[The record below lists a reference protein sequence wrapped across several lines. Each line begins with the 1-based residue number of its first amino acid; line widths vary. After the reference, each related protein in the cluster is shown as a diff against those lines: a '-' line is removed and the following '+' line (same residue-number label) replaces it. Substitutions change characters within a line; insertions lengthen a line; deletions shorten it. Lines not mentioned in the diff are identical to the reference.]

1 MTCAARDRYMVYRF
15 PFLRKKFFTFL
26 NELYLPLFSNVCM
39 ISSFGQAS
47 RGLAK
52 LSPCSVDA
60 ANVLADP
67 LLPSSDAI
75 LNICKLGFEL
85 AGVIWGER
93 PCFGVKGLFVFANG
107 LGLNF
112 KVSAAKKNWA
122 SFGWRNHTSWLLS
135 SVNSIISSSSVEISW
150 QVKVNCKDRLCER
163 ESFSQLWKSRESMFI
178 FMTQSKNE
186 NKEEVSQD
194 LIIS

>member
-1 MTCAARDRYMVYRF
+1 MTCTARDRYMVYRF

-26 NELYLPLFSNVCM
+26 NELFFPFFSKVCVV
-39 ISSFGQAS
+39 SSFAHAS
-47 RGLAK
+47 LELAK
-52 LSPCSVDA
+52 LSPFSVDP

-85 AGVIWGER
+85 AGVICGER
-93 PCFGVKGLFVFANG
+93 PCFGVKGFFVFANG

-122 SFGWRNHTSWLLS
+122 SFGWRNHTSWLLA
-135 SVNSIISSSSVEISW
+135 SVNSINSSSSVEISW
-150 QVKVNCKDRLCER
+150 QVKENSKNRIFQPTVN
-163 ESFSQLWKSRESMFI
+163 KSRI
-178 FMTQSKNE
+178 YVYIYDVK
-186 NKEEVSQD
+186 
-194 LIIS
+194 